1 MIKTALASI
10 LLCTA
15 APALDEG
22 QISQR
27 IKILE
32 RAGHFAEAIPYYE
45 AWQKL
50 APDKAP
56 VTHGH
61 ARALAAIGAHQHI
74 VDLLDAWLDNHPAD
88 HVGALLLG
96 DAHHELGNPDRAVT
110 SWRRAL
116 DKANTASYGQVAD
129 RCRAAGLP
137 QEAIRVLR
145 AARKIEPAL
154 YTWELASLHLEANDY
169 RPAVEMFVATLQ
181 QAPQR
186 LPVVANRLE
195 TACRAEGN
203 AVLQTLASIS
213 IDEPLLLAH
222 LTTSCALAA
231 AAPEVGLAALAA
243 LDDRGAEQLFQFAA
257 RAEALGHDQT
267 AARAYGLFADRL
279 PGSPFRYQAL
289 SRQAALTALRD
300 PDAALTLY
308 RRIASDFPDRPETL
322 QTLVGMARLQLE
334 ERNDVKGAIATL
346 RTVVDSP
353 HRGPWTPQAL
363 ALIAEC
369 SLRLGN
375 LDQSERFL
383 AALEKHDSVIYEARF
398 RQAELHYF
406 RGDFAA
412 ADSQL
417 TALSTSDLSH
427 PLANDA
433 FDLLL
438 LLDAYAQTSALATLS
453 RAQLFERRGRSD
465 DAAAH
470 WTWLATHAE
479 PALAEHS
486 LLLQAQARERAGQ
499 YAEATALYERQINRF
514 PEGSHIVAAR
524 LALAGL
530 YERRGAI
537 DRALKTCETAL
548 LQHPDDAR
556 APELRL
562 RILRLRQLR
571 EKG

>member
-15 APALDEG
+15 APALDEI

-32 RAGHFAEAIPYYE
+32 RASQFAEAVTYYE

-50 APDKAP
+50 APDKVH
-56 VTHGH
+56 VTHGY
-61 ARALAAIGAHQHI
+61 ARALDAISEHQRI
-74 VDLLDAWLDNHPAD
+74 VDLLDAWLDSRPED

-96 DAHHELGNPDRAVT
+96 DAYRELGNSESAVA

-129 RCRAAGLP
+129 RCRAAGLR

-154 YTWELASLHLEANDY
+154 YNWELASLHLEENDY
-169 RPAVEMFVATLQ
+169 RSAIERFVANLRQT
-181 QAPQR
+181 PQR
-186 LPVVANRLE
+186 LPVIANRLE
-195 TACRAEGN
+195 TVCRTEGN
-203 AVLQTLASIS
+203 AVLETLASIS

-222 LTTSCALAA
+222 LTASCALAA
-231 AAPEVGLAALAA
+231 GQPEVGLAVLAT
-243 LDDRGAEQLFQFAA
+243 LDDRGAEHLFQFAG
-257 RAEALGHDQT
+257 RVEALGHDQT

-279 PGSPFRYQAL
+279 PGSPLRYQAL
-289 SRQAALTALRD
+289 SRQAALTALRNG
-300 PDAALTLY
+300 DAALALY
-308 RRIASDFPDRPETL
+308 RRMTKDFPDRPETL

-334 ERNDVKGAIATL
+334 ERNNVNGAIATL

-353 HRGPWTPQAL
+353 RRGPWTPQAL

-369 SLRLGN
+369 NLRLGN
-375 LDQSERFL
+375 LEQSERFL
-383 AALEKHDSVIYEARF
+383 SALEKNDSMVYEARF

-412 ADSQL
+412 TDSLL
-417 TALSTSDLSH
+417 TALSANDLSH

-438 LLDAYAQTSALATLS
+438 LIDAYAQTSALATLS
-453 RAQLFERRGRSD
+453 RAQFFERRGLAD
-465 DAAAH
+465 EAAAH

-479 PALAEHS
+479 PTLAEHS
-486 LLLQAQARERAGQ
+486 LLLQAQAREHAGQ
-499 YAEATALYERQINRF
+499 YAQAIALYERQIDHF
-514 PEGSHIVAAR
+514 PEGLYVTDAR
-524 LALAGL
+524 LALADL

-537 DRALKTCETAL
+537 DRALKTCEIAL
-548 LQHPDDAR
+548 LQRPDDAR
-556 APELRL
+556 APALRL
-562 RILRLRQLR
+562 RILRLRQLH